1 MAGMIITALPVSQW
15 LLILAASSL
24 IINAKRLLASVEAFC
39 CANLAPAGFLYE
51 GCPQCMDN
59 LLAGRL
65 PPARRNH
72 LAGAVA
78 AAPAVFHPSPR
89 WERPGLTSGTWPI
102 FYPFA
107 VACLANRQEKR
118 PLAWPEDSEKKPQ
131 DRMNRPP
138 CGQGLL
144 FRGQSVQRC
153 PLRGKPRSVDQS
165 PSAASS
171 SACCSV
177 ISASV
182 SSTRSPSIT

>member
-1 MAGMIITALPVSQW
+1 MQRVDSLQLKHFIVQSWHLLEFCTSDVLNAWIICW
-15 LLILAASSL
+15 
-24 IINAKRLLASVEAFC
+24 
-39 CANLAPAGFLYE
+39 PAGCRQHAPITRQLPLRQRQQFSTHLHV
-51 GCPQCMDN
+51 GN
-59 LLAGRL
+59 GRVL
-65 PPARRNH
+65 P
-72 LAGAVA
+72 LG
-78 AAPAVFHPSPR
+78 
-89 WERPGLTSGTWPI
+89 PGRF

-107 VACLANRQEKR
+107 VVCLANRQEKR

-165 PSAASS
+165 PSAASN